1 MMPNNTGKKDVR
13 TFIKLNH
20 DLLPALSPVGVLA
33 GPVVPRL
40 RSAVVLWSVALL
52 LLLLL
57 LLAQY

>member
-1 MMPNNTGKKDVR
+1 MQDVR
-13 TFIKLNH
+13 LFIKLNH
-20 DLLPALSPVGVLA
+20 DHLAALSAVGVLA

-40 RSAVVLWSVALL
+40 GCPVVLRTVSLLL